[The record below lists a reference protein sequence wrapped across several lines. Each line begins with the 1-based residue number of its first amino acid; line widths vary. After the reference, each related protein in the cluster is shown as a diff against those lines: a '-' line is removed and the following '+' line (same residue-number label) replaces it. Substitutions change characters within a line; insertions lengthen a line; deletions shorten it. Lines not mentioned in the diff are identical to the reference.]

1 MQDVWGKG
9 TFTGMGGVSLP
20 REGWRR
26 ILYQMTMFSFHAV
39 RGTNIA
45 KCMPLRSLWKRL
57 FDFSRPHGMVLREIH
72 GSRMYL
78 DSDDPG
84 VGLSVLM
91 GIFESF
97 ETDLFTRCIRES
109 MTVVDVGANIGYYSL
124 LAAQRVGKSGR
135 VFAIEPNPAIYQM
148 LLQNIAINDYHTI
161 IPINR
166 CVSEFSGK
174 ARFHVNRDLPGE
186 SNMLPCTAAER
197 EDTITVDT
205 LTLDD
210 LLPDCEVDV
219 LKMDIE
225 GAEGLALMG
234 ASRLLRNR
242 RPLIFMEFVPT
253 LLTNMGT
260 PPTDVLRII
269 RDYGYSLYVIN
280 EKSGTLQT
288 VADDDAAS
296 LGGYLFCIPPDK
308 GRDLLLQLSER
319 KLGE

>member
-1 MQDVWGKG
+1 
-9 TFTGMGGVSLP
+9 MGLRGIGGDSLL
-20 REGWRR
+20 REGCRR
-26 ILYQMTMFSFHAV
+26 ILYQMTMFGFHFV

-45 KCMPLRSLWKRL
+45 KCAPLRSLWKRL

-91 GIFESF
+91 GVFEPF

-124 LAAQRVGKSGR
+124 LAARRVGKSGR
-135 VFAIEPNPAIYQM
+135 VFAIEPNPSVYQM
-148 LLQNIAINDYHTI
+148 LLQNIAVNDYQQL
-161 IPINR
+161 IPIKH
-166 CVSEFSGK
+166 CVSNCSGK
-174 ARFHVNRDLPGE
+174 ACFHINRDLPGE
-186 SNMLPCTAAER
+186 SNMLPCTAADR
-197 EDTITVDT
+197 DDTITVDT
-205 LTLDD
+205 FPLDD

-234 ASRLLRNR
+234 ASRLLRNGR
-242 RPLIFMEFVPT
+242 SLIFMEFVPA
-253 LLTNMGT
+253 LLTKMGT
-260 PPTDVLRII
+260 PPTDVLSILRQ
-269 RDYGYSLYVIN
+269 YGYCVYLIN
-280 EKSGTLQT
+280 EKSRTLQT

-296 LGGYLFCIPPDK
+296 LGGYLFCAPPEK
-308 GRDLLLQLSER
+308 CRDLVLGLS
-319 KLGE
+319 GGN